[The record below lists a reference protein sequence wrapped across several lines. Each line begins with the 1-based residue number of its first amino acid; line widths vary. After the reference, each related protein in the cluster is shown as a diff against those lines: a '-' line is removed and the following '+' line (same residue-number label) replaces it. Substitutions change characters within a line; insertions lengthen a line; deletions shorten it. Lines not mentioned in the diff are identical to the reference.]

1 MPLSTLL
8 PEAYRVFF
16 MLRTSDTWKVLLA
29 GICSLILTVGLARFA
44 YTPLLPVMRA
54 ETWLTEVA
62 GGWLATFN
70 YMGYMSGALLAASIS
85 SLHLKYRLYR
95 VGLVVAVLSIS
106 GMALTQN
113 IVLWA
118 ILRYVA
124 GLSSAAGLLIGS
136 GLMLNWLMRNGH
148 RPELGIHFAGLG
160 GGILVSGLVSVAM
173 LAVHLDWAQQWW
185 ALGLLG
191 TLFFIPAWLWLPEP
205 ASASTP
211 YQHTQE
217 PPSRQWLLLMIA
229 IYFCA
234 GFGFVVSATFT
245 VAMVEKIPALAGW
258 GSWVWVLVGVA
269 ATPACFV
276 WDRVSRR
283 IGDMPALQLAFA
295 GQIVSIVLPAVSDNA
310 AVAVFSSALYGA
322 TFIGIVSLTLTVIG
336 RFYPDNPAK
345 AMARLTLSYGV
356 AQIIAPAI
364 TGYIAESTGSYQGG
378 LLMAAFIMLVGMGLL
393 WKERTLTAPS

>member
-1 MPLSTLL
+1 MTTNS
-8 PEAYRVFF
+8 VQ
-16 MLRTSDTWKVLLA
+16 TSKVLLA

-44 YTPLLPVMRA
+44 YTPLLPVMRV

-85 SLHLKYRLYR
+85 SLHLKYQLYR
-95 VGLVVAVLSIS
+95 AGLVVAVLSVV
-106 GMALTQN
+106 GMGLTDN
-113 IVLWA
+113 MWLWS
-118 ILRYVA
+118 ILRYLA
-124 GLSSAAGLLIGS
+124 GLTSAAGLLIGS

-148 RPELGIHFAGLG
+148 RPELGIHFGGLG

-173 LAVHLDWAQQWW
+173 LAAGLDWAQQWW
-185 ALGLLG
+185 TLGLLG
-191 TLFFIPAWLWLPEP
+191 TLLFIPAWLWLPEP
-205 ASASTP
+205 APSHA
-211 YQHTQE
+211 QAVVTQA
-217 PPSRQWLLLMIA
+217 PPSRRWLLLMIA
-229 IYFCA
+229 MYFCA
-234 GFGFVVSATFT
+234 GVGFVVSATFT
-245 VAMVEKIPALAGW
+245 VAMAEKIPSLQGL

-283 IGDMPALQLAFA
+283 IGDLSALQWAFA
-295 GQIVSIVLPAVSDNA
+295 GQIIAIVLPAISNHPL
-310 AVAVFSSALYGA
+310 VAMSSAALYGA

-336 RFYPDNPAK
+336 RLYPANPAK

-364 TGYIAESTGSYQGG
+364 TGYIAEATGSYQGG
-378 LLMAAFIMLVGMGLL
+378 LLMAAGFMLLGMVLL
-393 WKERTLTAPS
+393 WQIRVLKV

>member
-1 MPLSTLL
+1 
-8 PEAYRVFF
+8 
-16 MLRTSDTWKVLLA
+16 MLRASDTWKVLLA

-85 SLHLKYRLYR
+85 SLQVKFRLYR
-95 VGLVVAVLSIS
+95 IGLVLGVLSVA

-113 IVLWA
+113 MLLWV

-124 GLSSAAGLLIGS
+124 GLGSAAGLLVGS
-136 GLMLNWLMRNGH
+136 GLMLNWLVRNGH
-148 RPELGIHFAGLG
+148 RPELGIHFGGLG
-160 GGILVSGLVSVAM
+160 GGILVSGLLSVAM
-173 LAVHLDWAQQWW
+173 LAAGLDWAQQWW
-185 ALGLLG
+185 TLGIVG
-191 TLFFIPAWLWLPEP
+191 TLLFIPAWLWLPEP
-205 ASASTP
+205 APASAH
-211 YQHTQE
+211 QQAVQN
-217 PPSRQWLLLMIA
+217 PPARRWLILMVA
-229 IYFCA
+229 AYFCA
-234 GFGFVVSATFT
+234 GFGYVVSATFT

-258 GSWVWVLVGVA
+258 GSWVWILVGLA

-276 WDRVSRR
+276 WDRIARKA
-283 IGDMPALQLAFA
+283 GDMRALQLAFA
-295 GQIVSIVLPAVSDNA
+295 GQIIAIVTPAVSANALA
-310 AVAVFSSALYGA
+310 AVCSSALYGG

-336 RFYPDNPAK
+336 KLYPANPAK

-378 LLMAAFIMLVGMGLL
+378 LLMAAAVMLAGMGLL
-393 WKERTLTAPS
+393 WKLVRSDEKR

>member
-1 MPLSTLL
+1 
-8 PEAYRVFF
+8 
-16 MLRTSDTWKVLLA
+16 MLRSSDTWKVLLA

-95 VGLVVAVLSIS
+95 AGLVIAVLSIM

-113 IVLWA
+113 MLAWS

-136 GLMLNWLMRNGH
+136 GLMLNWLIRNGH
-148 RPELGIHFAGLG
+148 RPELGIHFGGLG
-160 GGILVSGLVSVAM
+160 GGILVSGLVSVLM
-173 LAVHLDWAQQWW
+173 LANGLDWAQQWW
-185 ALGLLG
+185 ALGILGALL
-191 TLFFIPAWLWLPEP
+191 FIPAWLWLPEP
-205 ASASTP
+205 APAAANQVP
-211 YQHTQE
+211 TQT

-229 IYFCA
+229 VYFCA

-245 VAMVEKIPALAGW
+245 VAMVEKIPSLNGF
-258 GSWVWVLVGVA
+258 GSWVWVGVGLA
-269 ATPACFV
+269 ATPACFL
-276 WDRVSRR
+276 WDRVSRQV
-283 IGDMPALQLAFA
+283 GDLPALQLAFI
-295 GQIVSIVLPAVSDNA
+295 GQITSIILPALSTNA
-310 AVAVFSSALYGA
+310 TVAVLSAALYGG

-336 RFYPDNPAK
+336 RLYPANPAK

-364 TGYIAESTGSYQGG
+364 TGYIAQATGSYQGG
-378 LLMAAFIMLVGMGLL
+378 LLMAAAIMLLGLALL
-393 WKERTLTAPS
+393 WQLHISARK

>member
-1 MPLSTLL
+1 MESFAGRDLQPD
-8 PEAYRVFF
+8 PYGRAG
-16 MLRTSDTWKVLLA
+16 KVCLHAIAAGDAGRNLADRGGWWLA
-29 GICSLILTVGLARFA
+29 GDFQ
-44 YTPLLPVMRA
+44 LL
-54 ETWLTEVA
+54 
-62 GGWLATFN
+62 
-70 YMGYMSGALLAASIS
+70 
-85 SLHLKYRLYR
+85 
-95 VGLVVAVLSIS
+95 
-106 GMALTQN
+106 
-113 IVLWA
+113 
-118 ILRYVA
+118 
-124 GLSSAAGLLIGS
+124 
-136 GLMLNWLMRNGH
+136 LNWLMRNGH

-173 LAVHLDWAQQWW
+173 LAAHLDWSQQWW

-191 TLFFIPAWLWLPEP
+191 ALFFIPAWLWLPEP
-205 ASASTP
+205 APASAKHAHAQQPT
-211 YQHTQE
+211 
-217 PPSRQWLLLMIA
+217 SRQWLLLMIA
-229 IYFCA
+229 VYFCA

-258 GSWVWVLVGVA
+258 GSWVWVLVGIT

-364 TGYIAESTGSYQGG
+364 TGYIAESTGSYRGG

>member
-1 MPLSTLL
+1 
-8 PEAYRVFF
+8 
-16 MLRTSDTWKVLLA
+16 MLRATDTWKVLLA

-85 SLHLKYRLYR
+85 SLHIKYRLYR
-95 VGLVVAVLSIS
+95 AGLVVAVLSIT
-106 GMALTQN
+106 GMALTQDML
-113 IVLWA
+113 LWS
-118 ILRYVA
+118 ILRYLA
-124 GLSSAAGLLIGS
+124 GLGSAAGLLIGS

-148 RPELGIHFAGLG
+148 RPELGIHFGGLG
-160 GGILVSGLVSVAM
+160 GGILVSGLVAVAM
-173 LAVHLDWAQQWW
+173 GAAHLDWAQQWW
-185 ALGLLG
+185 TLGILG
-191 TLFFIPAWLWLPEP
+191 VLFFIPAWLWLPEP
-205 ASASTP
+205 PPAAT
-211 YQHTQE
+211 QQAHTQE
-217 PPSRQWLLLMIA
+217 PPPRQWLLLMIA
-229 IYFCA
+229 MYFCA

-258 GSWVWVLVGVA
+258 GNGVWVLVGIA

-283 IGDMPALQLAFA
+283 VGDMRALQLAFT
-295 GQIVSIVLPAVSDNA
+295 GQIVSILLPALSSNPA
-310 AVAVFSSALYGA
+310 LAVLSAALYGA

-336 RFYPDNPAK
+336 RCYPANPAK

-364 TGYIAESTGSYQGG
+364 TGYIAEATGSYQGG
-378 LLMAAFIMLVGMGLL
+378 LLMAAGMMLVGMGLL
-393 WKERTLTAPS
+393 WKIRS

>member
-1 MPLSTLL
+1 
-8 PEAYRVFF
+8 
-16 MLRTSDTWKVLLA
+16 MLRSSDTWKVLLA

-95 VGLVVAVLSIS
+95 AGLVIAVLSIM

-113 IVLWA
+113 MLAWS

-136 GLMLNWLMRNGH
+136 GLMLNWLIRNGH
-148 RPELGIHFAGLG
+148 RPELGIHFGGLG
-160 GGILVSGLVSVAM
+160 GGILVSGLVSVLM
-173 LAVHLDWAQQWW
+173 LANGLDWARQWW
-185 ALGLLG
+185 ALGILGALL
-191 TLFFIPAWLWLPEP
+191 FIPAWLWLPEP
-205 ASASTP
+205 APAAANQAP
-211 YQHTQE
+211 TQT

-229 IYFCA
+229 VYFCA

-245 VAMVEKIPALAGW
+245 VAMVEKIPSLNGF
-258 GSWVWVLVGVA
+258 GSWVWVGVGLA
-269 ATPACFV
+269 ATPACFL
-276 WDRVSRR
+276 WDRVSRQV
-283 IGDMPALQLAFA
+283 GDLPALQLAFV
-295 GQIVSIVLPAVSDNA
+295 GQITSIILPALSTNA
-310 AVAVFSSALYGA
+310 AVAVLSAALYGG

-336 RFYPDNPAK
+336 RLYPANPAK

-364 TGYIAESTGSYQGG
+364 TGYIAQATGSYQGG
-378 LLMAAFIMLVGMGLL
+378 LLMAAAIMLLGLALL
-393 WKERTLTAPS
+393 WQLHISARK

>member
-1 MPLSTLL
+1 
-8 PEAYRVFF
+8 
-16 MLRTSDTWKVLLA
+16 MLRASDTWKVLLA

-85 SLHLKYRLYR
+85 SLQVKFRLYR
-95 VGLVVAVLSIS
+95 IGLVLAVLSVA

-113 IVLWA
+113 MLLWGM
-118 ILRYVA
+118 LRYVA

-148 RPELGIHFAGLG
+148 RPELGIHFGGLG
-160 GGILVSGLVSVAM
+160 GGILVSGLLSVAM
-173 LAVHLDWAQQWW
+173 LAVGLDWAQQWW
-185 ALGLLG
+185 ALGMVGALL
-191 TLFFIPAWLWLPEP
+191 FIPAWLWLPEP
-205 ASASTP
+205 APASAQQQKSAN
-211 YQHTQE
+211 
-217 PPSRQWLLLMIA
+217 PPSRQWLILMVA
-229 IYFCA
+229 AYFCA
-234 GFGFVVSATFT
+234 GFGYVVSATFT

-258 GSWVWVLVGVA
+258 GSWVWILVGVA
-269 ATPACFV
+269 ATPACFI
-276 WDRVSRR
+276 WDRIARKL
-283 IGDMPALQLAFA
+283 GDMRAMQLAFI
-295 GQIVSIVLPAVSDNA
+295 GQIVAIVTPAMSAN
-310 AVAVFSSALYGA
+310 AVATVFSSALYGG

-336 RFYPDNPAK
+336 KLYPANPAK

-364 TGYIAESTGSYQGG
+364 TGYIAESTGNYQGG
-378 LLMAAFIMLVGMGLL
+378 LLLAAMVMLVGMGLL
-393 WKERTLTAPS
+393 WMLAKGWNNFCATQ